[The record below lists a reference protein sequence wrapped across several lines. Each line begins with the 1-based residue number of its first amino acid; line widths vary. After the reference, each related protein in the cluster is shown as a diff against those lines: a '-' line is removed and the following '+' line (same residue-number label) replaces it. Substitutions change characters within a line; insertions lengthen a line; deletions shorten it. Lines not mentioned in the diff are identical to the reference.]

1 MWGNR
6 HPDPGS
12 MQIPKKMNPKRSTP
26 RNIRIKLSKVKDNQR
41 ILKAAREKQLLHARE
56 TSIRLSADFSVE
68 TADQKEVE
76 WYIQSIERIK
86 TANQEYSTWKS
97 YPSELK
103 ERSRVLQTSISW
115 KSPSPLDWPYKKCQ
129 KHFFKL
135 KWQLVI
141 GKHLK
146 A

>member
-1 MWGNR
+1 
-6 HPDPGS
+6 

-76 WYIQSIERIK
+76 
-86 TANQEYSTWKS
+86 
-97 YPSELK
+97 
-103 ERSRVLQTSISW
+103 
-115 KSPSPLDWPYKKCQ
+115 
-129 KHFFKL
+129 
-135 KWQLVI
+135 
-141 GKHLK
+141 
-146 A
+146 